1 MWMYIWFEVW
11 NSVCWNDGS
20 VKIVAGP
27 SDHQGK
33 GFSGTDNNLA
43 GQGPRSGAYF
53 EDWTYSTLLTLSP
66 QYSFYC
72 DYRNPR
78 MPTLHCVIM
87 GCFLGMREW
96 KLPTNVMKQRKL
108 DLNLSGK

>member
-1 MWMYIWFEVW
+1 MWFVVW

-33 GFSGTDNNLA
+33 GFSRTDNNLA

-53 EDWTYSTLLTLSP
+53 EDCDNAVTAQWGLLKCHKDAVRT
-66 QYSFYC
+66 
-72 DYRNPR
+72 
-78 MPTLHCVIM
+78 
-87 GCFLGMREW
+87 
-96 KLPTNVMKQRKL
+96 QR
-108 DLNLSGK
+108 GRI

>member
-33 GFSGTDNNLA
+33 GFSRTDNNLA

-53 EDWTYSTLLTLSP
+53 EDCH
-66 QYSFYC
+66 C
-72 DYRNPR
+72 DMAGDNFN
-78 MPTLHCVIM
+78 
-87 GCFLGMREW
+87 GCTIEVW
-96 KLPTNVMKQRKL
+96 E
-108 DLNLSGK
+108 

>member
-33 GFSGTDNNLA
+33 ASV
-43 GQGPRSGAYF
+43 GP
-53 EDWTYSTLLTLSP
+53 TT
-66 QYSFYC
+66 
-72 DYRNPR
+72 
-78 MPTLHCVIM
+78 I
-87 GCFLGMREW
+87 
-96 KLPTNVMKQRKL
+96 LPVRVRGPALILKTA
-108 DLNLSGK
+108 SGKFL

>member
-33 GFSGTDNNLA
+33 GFSRTDNNLA

-53 EDWTYSTLLTLSP
+53 EDCEPMLE
-66 QYSFYC
+66 YC
-72 DYRNPR
+72 
-78 MPTLHCVIM
+78 
-87 GCFLGMREW
+87 
-96 KLPTNVMKQRKL
+96 
-108 DLNLSGK
+108 